1 MILIG
6 IARMKD
12 ITKVIFCPILRERIT
27 FLKPNLISFQ
37 VSSDDSLPAVVG
49 VLGGAHTTPGLDGTA
64 SPAAAG
70 NASPAPNLDHT
81 YYSIDASHIYH
92 TLDPAGGGGGG
103 PSCSQQPTAVDHGM
117 AVGNGR
123 LYINRNLDL
132 VDDKQRHLA
141 PLFKITP
148 PPSFSVNSAGQVKRL
163 TTTTTATTTGKME
176 ESEYV
181 V

>member
-1 MILIG
+1 M
-6 IARMKD
+6 
-12 ITKVIFCPILRERIT
+12 
-27 FLKPNLISFQ
+27 
-37 VSSDDSLPAVVG
+37 PAVAG
-49 VLGGAHTTPGLDGTA
+49 VLGGAHTTPHVDGTA
-64 SPAAAG
+64 SPVAG

-92 TLDPAGGGGGG
+92 TLDPAGGGA
-103 PSCSQQPTAVDHGM
+103 PSCSQQPPAVERGT

-163 TTTTTATTTGKME
+163 TTTTTGKMD